1 MRKMLVA
8 LALASI
14 SFTLPPATPTVRR
27 ADSQVFLPMPTEP
40 VCIVILGKKICW

>member
-8 LALASI
+8 IALASVSLTI
-14 SFTLPPATPTVRR
+14 PAATPTVRQ
-27 ADSQVFLPMPTEP
+27 ADSAAFIPGPTEP

>member
-8 LALASI
+8 VGLAALSLTIPSSTPAVRPTEPLAS
-14 SFTLPPATPTVRR
+14 LPAPP
-27 ADSQVFLPMPTEP
+27 EP